1 MSKEKNISK
10 KSTENN
16 YLYIH
21 AARETH
27 KTDNKNGLNAENE
40 QKKKRKKPI
49 KSWCKFDIECENTC
63 VPYCQS
69 HGLFSVFHV

>member
-1 MSKEKNISK
+1 MAWLKCRPNEQKQQQQKIIQHKMSKEKNISK

-40 QKKKRKKPI
+40 QKKTRKKT
-49 KSWCKFDIECENTC
+49 N
-63 VPYCQS
+63 
-69 HGLFSVFHV
+69 

>member
-40 QKKKRKKPI
+40 QKKNEK
-49 KSWCKFDIECENTC
+49 NQLNLGANLT
-63 VPYCQS
+63 
-69 HGLFSVFHV
+69 